1 MCNFIAGTVCQ
12 TTKNSFFS
20 VLLFISTDNG
30 RTRRAI
36 SSLLVCVTIRIRK
49 GHTDFIQVSS
59 RIFGSENYLLRT
71 SFETIKPR
79 PQKSN
84 LKILRNKERRNV
96 LRQSI
101 LRKTNPLRSL
111 LLEGIN
117 LDNTLLGHYA
127 VSLPCLL

>member
-1 MCNFIAGTVCQ
+1 MCNFIAGAVCQ

-59 RIFGSENYLLRT
+59 RIFGSKYYLLRT
-71 SFETIKPR
+71 SFEIIKPG
-79 PQKSN
+79 PQKSRSQN
-84 LKILRNKERRNV
+84 FKE
-96 LRQSI
+96 QG
-101 LRKTNPLRSL
+101 KTKCSETIHFKEDQPTQKSPV
-111 LLEGIN
+111 GG
-117 LDNTLLGHYA
+117 D
-127 VSLPCLL
+127 